1 MLLTMPPTRRWT
13 PAVNAGKFGA
23 VKIPHRRRLKRCLG
37 ITSDEAVEDLCRL
50 PPVVA
55 EDPACNV
62 GVKGVRRPWA
72 TSAEMSCSLRDRHR
86 GERDI
91 CVAGVRVR
99 REQGKRQM
107 LKRSRARS

>member
-1 MLLTMPPTRRWT
+1 MPPTRRWT
-13 PAVNAGKFGA
+13 PAVNAGKFGV

-55 EDPACNV
+55 EDPTCNV
-62 GVKGVRRPWA
+62 GVKRGEEAVGHERRD
-72 TSAEMSCSLRDRHR
+72 ELQRRSLRDRHR

-91 CVAGVRVR
+91 WVAGVRVR

>member
-1 MLLTMPPTRRWT
+1 M
-13 PAVNAGKFGA
+13 
-23 VKIPHRRRLKRCLG
+23 
-37 ITSDEAVEDLCRL
+37 EDLCRL

-62 GVKGVRRPWA
+62 GVKRGEEAVRA
-72 TSAEMSCSLRDRHR
+72 TSAAMSCSLRDRHR

-107 LKRSRARS
+107 LKRFRARS

>member
-1 MLLTMPPTRRWT
+1 M
-13 PAVNAGKFGA
+13 NAGKFEA

-72 TSAEMSCSLRDRHR
+72 TSAEMSCSLR
-86 GERDI
+86 ERQEAD
-91 CVAGVRVR
+91 A
-99 REQGKRQM
+99 EAFPSKELTLHTGKGPC
-107 LKRSRARS
+107 L

>member
-62 GVKGVRRPWA
+62 GVK
-72 TSAEMSCSLRDRHR
+72 R
-86 GERDI
+86 GEEAVGHERRDELQPERQ
-91 CVAGVRVR
+91 AQR
-99 REQGKRQM
+99 REGHM
-107 LKRSRARS
+107 RSGREG